1 MSIMQL
7 VKKKKGKKRPG
18 YRGEAAAA
26 SDAAAG
32 RDAGR
37 SDTGSASGRGD
48 GQASRGDGGDRREQR
63 SVATTQGISPTTQSD
78 LGIDR
83 GAVGQFSQYGR
94 NLMNQNLRPTL
105 AQRLGGFGSTVLG
118 GILGLINTALGLVSR
133 GITSIQGVFNKFR
146 SSGTLEEFRD
156 QLRGYGRTM
165 PVVSNN
171 PAFGGIETLGL
182 DDEEDLINAGII
194 NTNQFNQS
202 PFGDAEVID
211 MQENQG
217 LGPMP

>member
-1 MSIMQL
+1 
-7 VKKKKGKKRPG
+7 
-18 YRGEAAAA
+18 
-26 SDAAAG
+26 
-32 RDAGR
+32 
-37 SDTGSASGRGD
+37 
-48 GQASRGDGGDRREQR
+48 

-83 GAVGQFSQYGR
+83 SAVGQFSQYGR

-105 AQRLGGFGSTVLG
+105 AQRFGGFGSTVLG
-118 GILGLINTALGLVSR
+118 GILGLINPALGLVSR
-133 GITSIQGVFNKFR
+133 GITSIPGVFDKFR

-171 PAFGGIETLGL
+171 PAFGGAETLGF
-182 DDEEDLINAGII
+182 DDKEDLINAGII

-202 PFGDAEVID
+202 PFANVDIVD

-217 LGPMP
+217 FGPMP

>member
-1 MSIMQL
+1 
-7 VKKKKGKKRPG
+7 
-18 YRGEAAAA
+18 
-26 SDAAAG
+26 
-32 RDAGR
+32 
-37 SDTGSASGRGD
+37 
-48 GQASRGDGGDRREQR
+48 
-63 SVATTQGISPTTQSD
+63 
-78 LGIDR
+78 
-83 GAVGQFSQYGR
+83 
-94 NLMNQNLRPTL
+94 MNQNLRPTL

-118 GILGLINTALGLVSR
+118 GILGLINPALGLVSR
-133 GITSIQGVFNKFR
+133 GITSIPGVFNKFR